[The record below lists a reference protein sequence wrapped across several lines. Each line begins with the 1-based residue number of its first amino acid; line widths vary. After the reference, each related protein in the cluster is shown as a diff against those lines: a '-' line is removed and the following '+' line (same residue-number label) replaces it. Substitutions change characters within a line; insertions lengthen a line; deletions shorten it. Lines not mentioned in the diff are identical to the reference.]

1 MKTRKILLV
10 TLFTLLA
17 ARIVLAFFNI
27 KFTSVYGDELL
38 FFLLSFI
45 GLVVWLLK
53 TDTKDARIVLLGSA
67 LAGYMVLHSIISFF
81 RTGDERYP
89 EQFENTD
96 QLVYTYS
103 GFGIGKGPYIVVGMG
118 KTYLCGLL
126 FQENVH
132 FTIYSEAPPEISDA
146 LEIPEE
152 MEDPRDRNCWLWE
165 ERNWLF
171 DFETKT
177 LYKLKKTK
185 PIDLPIREQA
195 EKEAKQLKQ

>member
-10 TLFTLLA
+10 TLFTLLT
-17 ARIVLAFFNI
+17 ARIVLALFNI
-27 KFTSVYGDELL
+27 KFTSVYGDELF

-45 GLVVWLLK
+45 GLAVLFLK
-53 TDTKDARIVLLGSA
+53 TETKNARIVLFGSA
-67 LAGYMVLHSIISFF
+67 LAGCFVLHSIISFF
-81 RTGDERYP
+81 RTGYERYP

-118 KTYLCGLL
+118 KTYLSGLL
-126 FQENVH
+126 FQEDVH

-146 LEIPEE
+146 LEIPEG
-152 MEDPRDRNCWLWE
+152 MEDPRGRNCWLLK

-177 LYKLKKTK
+177 LYKLKKRK
-185 PIDLPIREQA
+185 SIDLPIREHT
-195 EKEAKQLKQ
+195 EKSEK